1 MNTSLLTHD
10 VTLTDGLLEAFRSR
24 APEHDRDGRYPADDL
39 DDLRAIGW
47 LGAAAPVE
55 LGGLGLNLV
64 QLARDQRR
72 LARFAPSTALSTCMH
87 HYWVGLASDLRR
99 FGLPAGTRILEWV
112 SAGEVLASGHG
123 EAGNDVPVSLSTAR
137 AERVTGGWRIHGRK
151 MFGSL
156 GPVWDRIGIHAM
168 DTSDPAAPV
177 VVHGFVHR
185 NAPGVTVVPTWDAQ
199 GMRATESH
207 DTILDGVF
215 IADADVLCV
224 VPAGPSNDPAV
235 GGMLVWALT
244 LISNVYLGIAERA
257 LEIAVAHAIERTSI
271 AIPHGTYAHHPLV
284 QHQVASMYL
293 ELDSARATVERL
305 AQDWVDNVDHGGRWP
320 IQVLSAKWRAATASM
335 RVVELACEVVGGGS
349 FRRGHELERLSRD
362 VRAARF
368 HPGTDAFAHE
378 AIGKALLDVDP
389 SGPRW

>member
-1 MNTSLLTHD
+1 MNTSLLTRD
-10 VTLTDGLLEAFRSR
+10 MTLTDDLLEAFRSR

-64 QLARDQRR
+64 QLAREQRR
-72 LARFAPSTALSTCMH
+72 LARYAPSTALSTCMH

-168 DTSDPAAPV
+168 DTSDSAAPV

-207 DTILDGVF
+207 DTVLDGVF

-305 AQDWVDNVDHGGRWP
+305 AQDWVDGVDHGGRWP

-335 RVVELACEVVGGGS
+335 RVVDLACEVVGGGS

-378 AIGKALLDVDP
+378 VIGKALLDVDP

>member
-1 MNTSLLTHD
+1 MTSPVGRVRIALGITAD

-24 APEHDRDGRYPADDL
+24 APEHDRDDRYPTDDL

-64 QLARDQRR
+64 QLAREQRR
-72 LARFAPSTALSTCMH
+72 LARYAPSTALSTCMH

-168 DTSDPAAPV
+168 DTSEPAAPV

-185 NAPGVTVVPTWDAQ
+185 NAPGVNVVPTWDAH

-207 DTILDGVF
+207 DTILDGAF

-224 VPAGPSNDPAV
+224 VPAGPSN
-235 GGMLVWALT
+235 
-244 LISNVYLGIAERA
+244 
-257 LEIAVAHAIERTSI
+257 
-271 AIPHGTYAHHPLV
+271 HPP
-284 QHQVASMYL
+284 
-293 ELDSARATVERL
+293 SAACSS
-305 AQDWVDNVDHGGRWP
+305 GR
-320 IQVLSAKWRAATASM
+320 
-335 RVVELACEVVGGGS
+335 
-349 FRRGHELERLSRD
+349 
-362 VRAARF
+362 
-368 HPGTDAFAHE
+368 
-378 AIGKALLDVDP
+378 
-389 SGPRW
+389 

>member
-1 MNTSLLTHD
+1 MPACSFDPYGRRHEHFSAHTRRHPDRRPAGGLPITSPRTRPRRP
-10 VTLTDGLLEAFRSR
+10 V
-24 APEHDRDGRYPADDL
+24 PADDL

-64 QLARDQRR
+64 QLARAQRR

-168 DTSDPAAPV
+168 DTSELRRTGGRARIRPPQRTRRHGRSDVGRRACAP
-177 VVHGFVHR
+177 
-185 NAPGVTVVPTWDAQ
+185 P
-199 GMRATESH
+199 RAT
-207 DTILDGVF
+207 T
-215 IADADVLCV
+215 
-224 VPAGPSNDPAV
+224 PSSMACSSP
-235 GGMLVWALT
+235 MPT
-244 LISNVYLGIAERA
+244 CC
-257 LEIAVAHAIERTSI
+257 
-271 AIPHGTYAHHPLV
+271 
-284 QHQVASMYL
+284 ASCL
-293 ELDSARATVERL
+293 PVRPTTRPSAACSS
-305 AQDWVDNVDHGGRWP
+305 GR
-320 IQVLSAKWRAATASM
+320 
-335 RVVELACEVVGGGS
+335 
-349 FRRGHELERLSRD
+349 
-362 VRAARF
+362 
-368 HPGTDAFAHE
+368 
-378 AIGKALLDVDP
+378 
-389 SGPRW
+389 

>member
-1 MNTSLLTHD
+1 MPACSLIPTVAVMNTSLLTHD

-64 QLARDQRR
+64 QLARAQRR

-168 DTSDPAAPV
+168 DTSEPAAPV

-185 NAPGVTVVPTWDAQ
+185 NAPGVTVVPTWDA
-199 GMRATESH
+199 GHARHREPRHRPRWRVHRRCRRAVRRACRSVQRPGRRRH
-207 DTILDGVF
+207 ARLGV
-215 IADADVLCV
+215 D
-224 VPAGPSNDPAV
+224 
-235 GGMLVWALT
+235 
-244 LISNVYLGIAERA
+244 LISNVYLGIAER
-257 LEIAVAHAIERTSI
+257 RWRSPSPTPS
-271 AIPHGTYAHHPLV
+271 
-284 QHQVASMYL
+284 
-293 ELDSARATVERL
+293 SARRSPSRTALRPPSSRPAPGGLDVPSWTRHATVERL

-320 IQVLSAKWRAATASM
+320 IQVLSAKWWAATAPH
-335 RVVELACEVVGGGS
+335 A
-349 FRRGHELERLSRD
+349 RRRSAKSSG
-362 VRAARF
+362 AARSPRPRTRALVEGRARCSVP
-368 HPGTDAFAHE
+368 PGHRC
-378 AIGKALLDVDP
+378 LR
-389 SGPRW
+389 PRSHRQGTVGH